1 MLIMD
6 DDECSHGWW
15 MSLKKNEELL
25 PILCC
30 SKRSN
35 TVRLMSGWMMMK
47 VDTWMM
53 DEFDKELGSFN
64 VTVFQYTQEISKIDG

>member
-1 MLIMD
+1 
-6 DDECSHGWW
+6 
-15 MSLKKNEELL
+15 
-25 PILCC
+25 
-30 SKRSN
+30 
-35 TVRLMSGWMMMK
+35 MK